1 MFVFSLTEIFKHLYP
16 IFEYEWNKFSTYSI
30 SSSLYISILLKSIIV
45 LIPKDFVDNNTL
57 SIKRVDV
64 IGLDGVTKRKQ
75 WSIFDA
81 IMCVCFER
89 LTDFRII

>member
-1 MFVFSLTEIFKHLYP
+1 
-16 IFEYEWNKFSTYSI
+16 
-30 SSSLYISILLKSIIV
+30 LLKSIIV

-75 WSIFDA
+75 
-81 IMCVCFER
+81 
-89 LTDFRII
+89 